1 MYYNFADRFNE
12 IESYNEYAKQW
23 LAYWGIY
30 MTFTS
35 KLDWDKSD
43 MIDVFDFNRVK
54 GNMNIILDSLQ
65 MSRLDLSTVIHQN
78 FDNVKAQ
85 ELQNRLTDYL
95 RWIGNRQFKHRISGQ
110 YVCGSEEVVF
120 T

>member
-12 IESYNEYAKQW
+12 IESYNEYAKRW
-23 LAYWGIY
+23 LSYY
-30 MTFTS
+30 NFTVSFTS
-35 KLDWDKSD
+35 KLDWDVSD
-43 MIDVFDFNRVK
+43 IPDVYDYNRIK
-54 GNMNIILDSLQ
+54 LNMNLILQALSLIR
-65 MSRLDLSTVIHQN
+65 MDISAAIHQN